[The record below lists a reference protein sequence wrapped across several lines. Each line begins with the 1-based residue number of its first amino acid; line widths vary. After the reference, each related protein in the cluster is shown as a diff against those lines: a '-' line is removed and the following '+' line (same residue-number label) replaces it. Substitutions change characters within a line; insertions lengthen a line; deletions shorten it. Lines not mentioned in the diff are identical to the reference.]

1 MDKNT
6 GLTGPL
12 KEFGLTD
19 IFPLLG
25 QQQKTGVLNLQQGN
39 EVVQVLFEKG
49 MIVGV
54 AFPKEA
60 DEQPPLAKR
69 LIRGALIS
77 PEKWEKAYKQHK
89 EELISIEQSL
99 LDNGMVIKEDLVAV
113 LKLLTF
119 ETIYSLFKW
128 KGGNFRFESIKVS
141 YDPNLV
147 EPLASEYLLLD
158 VLRMVDEWPLLA
170 ERIPAFDI
178 VMRKLNPAAT
188 LDVLAGTSWEKKR
201 TFQMEVLYEL
211 VDGQRTIQEVMDL
224 SFIGEFDTC
233 KNLIMLMDAGLIEPL
248 SQGVRRKKEKKLKKP
263 TQLMDAGAYLLA
275 AGLAFFLIFQF
286 TLTRWADFPFSQD
299 EREGWMTFQEP
310 LRKVERSKT
319 MNAREVF
326 FLEENR
332 YPNHPAEMVSKGLLT
347 HESMISDYK
356 RE

>member
-1 MDKNT
+1 
-6 GLTGPL
+6 L

-25 QQQKTGVLNLQQGN
+25 QQQKTGALNLQEGN

-49 MIVGV
+49 MIVGIG
-54 AFPKEA
+54 FPTEA
-60 DEQPPLAKR
+60 DENPPLAKR
-69 LIRGALIS
+69 LIRGGLLS

-89 EELISIEQSL
+89 EELIGIEQAL

-113 LKLLTF
+113 LRLLTF
-119 ETIYSLFKW
+119 ETIYGLFKW
-128 KGGNFRFESIKVS
+128 KGGTFRFEAKKVL
-141 YDPNLV
+141 YDPNLL

-178 VMRKLNPAAT
+178 VLRKLNPTAT
-188 LDVLAGTSWEKKR
+188 LDVLAGTPWEKKR

-233 KNLIMLMDAGLIEPL
+233 KNLILLMDAGMIEPL
-248 SQGVRRKKEKKLKKP
+248 SGSVRKKKEKKFKAPKPLK
-263 TQLMDAGAYLLA
+263 DAGAYLLA
-275 AGLAFFLIFQF
+275 VGLAFFLIFQF
-286 TLTRWADFPFSQD
+286 TITRWADFPFSQE

-310 LRKVERSKT
+310 LRKIERSKT

-332 YPNHPAEMVSKGLLT
+332 YPNPPTEMVNRGLLT
-347 HESMISDYK
+347 PNP
-356 RE
+356 

>member
-1 MDKNT
+1 
-6 GLTGPL
+6 L

-25 QQQKTGVLNLQQGN
+25 QQQKTGALNLQQGN

-49 MIVGV
+49 MIVGIGI
-54 AFPKEA
+54 PTEA
-60 DEQPPLAKR
+60 DEKPPLAKR
-69 LIRGALIS
+69 LIRGGLLS

-89 EELISIEQSL
+89 EGVVSIEQAL

-113 LKLLTF
+113 LRLLTF
-119 ETIYSLFKW
+119 ETIYGLFKW
-128 KGGNFRFESIKVS
+128 KGGTFRFEAKKVL

-178 VMRKLNPAAT
+178 VLGKLNPGAT
-188 LDVLAGTSWEKKR
+188 LDVLAGTAWEKKR

-233 KNLIMLMDAGLIEPL
+233 KNLIMLMDAGMIEPL
-248 SQGVRRKKEKKLKKP
+248 SHSVKKKKKKEKKEKEKEKK
-263 TQLMDAGAYLLA
+263 
-275 AGLAFFLIFQF
+275 
-286 TLTRWADFPFSQD
+286 
-299 EREGWMTFQEP
+299 E
-310 LRKVERSKT
+310 KK
-319 MNAREVF
+319 
-326 FLEENR
+326 
-332 YPNHPAEMVSKGLLT
+332 K
-347 HESMISDYK
+347 
-356 RE
+356 